1 MNKIEENNEID
12 SQGNTSNSDTPND
25 FGKRHKKRSTKKE
38 LYRQERE
45 EIIKEL
51 NNLLNIN
58 ENKNYVYLYDIEND
72 DNIKNKINEMSEE
85 VKKYFKVGNW
95 NYYIMK
101 NNGDKPLEIGLIR
114 ALYRDE
120 DWLMTTKEKQIER
133 NGSKVRSIVYYLV
146 KNKKT

>member
-1 MNKIEENNEID
+1 MSNIIENEKTDNESI
-12 SQGNTSNSDTPND
+12 GTNISNE
-25 FGKRHKKRSTKKE
+25 KRQKKRSTKKE

-58 ENKNYVYLYDIEND
+58 ENKNYVYLYDIEKD
-72 DNIKNKINEMSEE
+72 KNIKNKINKMSEE

-101 NNGDKPLEIGLIR
+101 NNGNKPLEIGLIR

-133 NGSKVRSIVYYLV
+133 NGEKVRSIIYYLV
-146 KNKKT
+146 KRN

>member
-1 MNKIEENNEID
+1 MNKIEDNN
-12 SQGNTSNSDTPND
+12 SQESNNSITSNSDNVNMN
-25 FGKRHKKRSTKKE
+25 GKREKKRSTKKE

-51 NNLLNIN
+51 NEILKIN

-120 DWLMTTKEKQIER
+120 GWLMTKKEKQIER
-133 NGSKVRSIVYYLV
+133 NGEKVRSIVYYLV
-146 KNKKT
+146 KQN